1 MNVFRK
7 AADWLEDGRPGEQS
21 AAVEAARF
29 GALLWEAGGV
39 RAYERQDPD
48 AYRFSLV
55 GAEFLTVYEVVGVEG
70 GWLR

>member
-1 MNVFRK
+1 MDAFGR
-7 AADWLEDGRPGEQS
+7 AADWLEHGRPGERS

-55 GAEFLTVYEVVGVEG
+55 GADSTVTYEVVGVEG